1 LEGELVE
8 ATMAA
13 DGHAVFREVN
23 ERVRDLNNS
32 VEQVG
37 VADFDECFACECAR
51 QDCREHV
58 KLGLD
63 AWERIREAPGTS
75 SLLRGEATF
84 VRTWNGSLETHSGYW
99 VVEKIE

>member
-1 LEGELVE
+1 ME
-8 ATMAA
+8 AIKAA
-13 DGHAVFREVN
+13 NGHAALREVN

-58 KLGLD
+58 KLSLD
-63 AWERIREAPGTS
+63 AWESVRGVPGHFVVAPRRSHVFPDAERI
-75 SLLRGEATF
+75 
-84 VRTWNGSLETHSGYW
+84 LETHSGYW